1 MLSYWRSSLADSLHS
16 EGASQE
22 CGRETRYWSRWL
34 AHQTEYG
41 DGGYLVGSQQV
52 ARATTTWARADIYEK
67 PEISEEK
74 ENMPSQSSDDNKE
87 ENKDS
92 NVHSDDDKEE
102 NKGSYVHSDGVREES
117 KGCYVHLSSS
127 LSVRNQQR

>member
-1 MLSYWRSSLADSLHS
+1 M
-16 EGASQE
+16 
-22 CGRETRYWSRWL
+22 
-34 AHQTEYG
+34 
-41 DGGYLVGSQQV
+41 
-52 ARATTTWARADIYEK
+52 TTWARADIYEK

-127 LSVRNQQR
+127 LPVRNQQR